1 LDRGLECGPE
11 NICLTRGSQMGIY
24 LSARLVAEPGDAVVV
39 ESLTYP
45 PAREAFRAAGA
56 KIVSV
61 GIDDQGMR
69 VDELEECCRRQRIRA
84 VYVTPHHQ
92 FPTTVLLP
100 PERRI
105 RLLALAEQFGFAVV
119 EDDYDHEF
127 HFAHRPMLPIAS
139 LSGWGKLLYIGSLS
153 KLLSPSLRIGY
164 LVAAEAVIDRAAGE
178 IMMIDRQGDPVTE
191 MAAADLMVSGALKSH
206 TRKVLRVYSE
216 RRDCLAEALRTQ
228 LGAAA
233 EFSLPQG
240 GLAIWI
246 RFAAGLDPVAIAAA
260 ADRRGAGFMPG
271 VAFFSGGETPPN
283 GARLGFASMNE
294 AELVEAVGRL
304 AGALREA
311 SQEG

>member
-1 LDRGLECGPE
+1 
-11 NICLTRGSQMGIY
+11 MGIY

-56 KIVSV
+56 EIISV
-61 GIDDQGMR
+61 GLDDQGMR
-69 VDELEECCRRQRIRA
+69 VDELEACCRRRRVRA

-139 LSGWGKLLYIGSLS
+139 LQGWGKLLYIGSLS

-164 LVAAEAVIDRAAGE
+164 LVAAEAVIERAAGE
-178 IMMIDRQGDPVTE
+178 IMLIDRQGDPVTE
-191 MAAADLMVSGALKSH
+191 TAAAELMSSGAVKSH
-206 TRKVLRVYSE
+206 TRKVLRVYGA
-216 RRDCLAEALRTQ
+216 RRHCLAEALRAQ

-240 GLAIWI
+240 GLAIWV
-246 RFAAGLDPVAIAAA
+246 RFAAGLDPVAIAEAA
-260 ADRRGAGFMPG
+260 EVLRVGFTPGA
-271 VAFFSGGETPPN
+271 AFFSGGQAPTN

-294 AELVEAVGRL
+294 ADLVEAVGRL
-304 AGALREA
+304 GAAIRRSA
-311 SQEG
+311 A

>member
-1 LDRGLECGPE
+1 
-11 NICLTRGSQMGIY
+11 
-24 LSARLVAEPGDAVVV
+24 
-39 ESLTYP
+39 
-45 PAREAFRAAGA
+45 
-56 KIVSV
+56 
-61 GIDDQGMR
+61 
-69 VDELEECCRRQRIRA
+69 
-84 VYVTPHHQ
+84 
-92 FPTTVLLP
+92 
-100 PERRI
+100 
-105 RLLALAEQFGFAVV
+105 
-119 EDDYDHEF
+119 
-127 HFAHRPMLPIAS
+127 
-139 LSGWGKLLYIGSLS
+139 
-153 KLLSPSLRIGY
+153 
-164 LVAAEAVIDRAAGE
+164 VAAEAVIDRAAGE